1 MINKKNN
8 VNNKKRN
15 LNQFL
20 KDQEE
25 YQQKINEKIINIKDS
40 QIKKEEEELKLKP
53 KIQISS
59 EKMAFEKYKG
69 QEVFQRLYNQPQ
81 KKNIEKEVKKMKKI
95 SNNK

>member
-8 VNNKKRN
+8 GNNKKRN

-40 QIKKEEEELKLKP
+40 QIKKEKELQLKS
-53 KIQISS
+53 KI
-59 EKMAFEKYKG
+59 
-69 QEVFQRLYNQPQ
+69 V
-81 KKNIEKEVKKMKKI
+81 
-95 SNNK
+95 

>member
-25 YQQKINEKIINIKDS
+25 YQQKINEKI
-40 QIKKEEEELKLKP
+40 
-53 KIQISS
+53 
-59 EKMAFEKYKG
+59 
-69 QEVFQRLYNQPQ
+69 
-81 KKNIEKEVKKMKKI
+81 
-95 SNNK
+95 